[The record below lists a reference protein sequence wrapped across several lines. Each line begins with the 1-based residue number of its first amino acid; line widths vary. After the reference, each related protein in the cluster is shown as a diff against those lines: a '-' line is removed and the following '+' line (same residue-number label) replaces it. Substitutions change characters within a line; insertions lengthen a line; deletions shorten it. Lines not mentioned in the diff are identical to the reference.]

1 MSEFI
6 KRRAFVKNA
15 GAAAAGIVS
24 AAVGRSASAGIV
36 KENAA
41 TGNASPSVTAGFQVG
56 EPEVRLETLRPREI
70 EERMA
75 ACGTL
80 FLPIGTIEW
89 HGLHNVV
96 GLDAVKAQMLCI
108 RAAQLGGGLVAP
120 PLFGGVGGL
129 DQPHTFVME
138 PEDQTFSVLLRPW
151 LEKLAMEAAR
161 LGFKAVIIL
170 TGHYGA
176 AQQIVVREV
185 GARMTRCLGIPV
197 LGTPEYILALDEG
210 YLGDHAAWG
219 ETSLML
225 HLDPP
230 SVDLSRLG
238 DAPHRGVGGKDPK
251 QFATADDGK
260 RLADTIIRRLSA
272 LGTEMPNWDGPTL
285 HAFADAEAAI
295 VQRQQELAAETG
307 KVWAAWRNIGNGVL
321 HRYAECLIER
331 RFDEIK
337 AMAEKL

>member
-1 MSEFI
+1 MSEPV
-6 KRRAFVKNA
+6 KRRVFVQGVAAATA
-15 GAAAAGIVS
+15 GAVSGVAA
-24 AAVGRSASAGIV
+24 
-36 KENAA
+36 
-41 TGNASPSVTAGFQVG
+41 PSVADADGVATDGTIPPPSLVTNFQVG
-56 EPEVRLETLRPREI
+56 DPEVRLELLRPKEI
-70 EERMA
+70 EDRTK

-96 GLDAVKAQMLCI
+96 GLDAVKAHMLCI
-108 RAAQLGGGLVAP
+108 RAAQRGGGLVAP

-161 LGFKAVIIL
+161 QGFKAIIIL

-219 ETSLML
+219 ETSLMMY
-225 HLDPP
+225 LDPP
-230 SVDLSRLG
+230 TVDLSRLG
-238 DAPHRGVGGKDPK
+238 EAPHQGVGGKDPK
-251 QFATADDGK
+251 RFANADDGK
-260 RLADTIIRRLSA
+260 RIADTIIRRLSA
-272 LGTEMPNWDGPTL
+272 LSTDMPNWDGPTVR
-285 HAFADAEAAI
+285 AFADAEAAI
-295 VQRQQELAAETG
+295 VRRQQELAAETG

-321 HRYAECLIER
+321 HRYAECLLER
-331 RFDEIK
+331 RFDEIQS
-337 AMAEKL
+337 MAAQL